1 MTERTRKQLDQIRA
15 ALLQRKQDLAR
26 EIEEVRNHLD
36 EDQERVAED
45 ARDGGAPDAQTG
57 IDHAMV
63 ARDIR
68 EIQDIDA
75 ALKRIEDGDYG
86 ICIDCGAEIAPA
98 RIAAYPTAKR
108 CLPCQVKR
116 ERARWKNAD

>member
-116 ERARWKNAD
+116 ERVRWKNAD

>member
-1 MTERTRKQLDQIRA
+1 MTGRTAKQLDGIRA
-15 ALLQRKQDLAR
+15 ALLQRKQDLAG
-26 EIEEVRNHLD
+26 EIEEVRKQLD
-36 EDQERVAED
+36 EDQARAAED

-63 ARDIR
+63 ARDLK

-75 ALKRIEDGDYG
+75 ALRRIAEGDYG

-98 RIAAYPTAKR
+98 RLAAYPTAKR

-116 ERARWKNAD
+116 ERNSAR

>member
-1 MTERTRKQLDQIRA
+1 MAQAKQKQL
-15 ALLQRKQDLAR
+15 
-26 EIEEVRNHLD
+26 EEVRARLVERKAALAGEIEDVRKQLD

-63 ARDIR
+63 ARDLK

-75 ALKRIEDGDYG
+75 ALRRIADGDYG

-98 RIAAYPTAKR
+98 RLAAYPTAKR

-116 ERARWKNAD
+116 ERNSAR

>member
-1 MTERTRKQLDQIRA
+1 MTERTQKQLDDLRA
-15 ALLQRKQDLAR
+15 ALLQRKQDLAG
-26 EIEEVRNHLD
+26 EIEDVRNQLE

-63 ARDIR
+63 ARDLK

-75 ALKRIEDGDYG
+75 ALRRIADGDYG
-86 ICIDCGAEIAPA
+86 ICIDCGAEIEP
-98 RIAAYPTAKR
+98 RRLAAYPTAKR

-116 ERARWKNAD
+116 ESERDRVR

>member
-1 MTERTRKQLDQIRA
+1 MTERTQKQLNEIRA
-15 ALLQRKQDLAR
+15 RLLQRKAVLAE
-26 EIEEVRNHLD
+26 EIEDVRNQL
-36 EDQERVAED
+36 EDDQARAAED

-63 ARDIR
+63 ARDVK

-75 ALKRIEDGDYG
+75 ALKRIADRDYG
-86 ICIDCGAEIAPA
+86 TCIDCGAEIEP
-98 RIAAYPTAKR
+98 RRLAAYPTAKR

-116 ERARWKNAD
+116 EGERQ